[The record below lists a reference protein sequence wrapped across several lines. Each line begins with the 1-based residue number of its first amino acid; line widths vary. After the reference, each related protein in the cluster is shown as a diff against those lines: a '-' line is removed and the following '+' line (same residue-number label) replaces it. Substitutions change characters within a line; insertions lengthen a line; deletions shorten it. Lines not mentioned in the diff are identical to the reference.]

1 MYGIGILD
9 YTFNSDDYIR
19 KMTKTTMIW
28 SDFLLNLINMPLY
41 ISINWKIQSCLDFT
55 CWPIH

>member
-28 SDFLLNLINMPLY
+28 SDFLLNLIN
-41 ISINWKIQSCLDFT
+41 IDFT
-55 CWPIH
+55 C